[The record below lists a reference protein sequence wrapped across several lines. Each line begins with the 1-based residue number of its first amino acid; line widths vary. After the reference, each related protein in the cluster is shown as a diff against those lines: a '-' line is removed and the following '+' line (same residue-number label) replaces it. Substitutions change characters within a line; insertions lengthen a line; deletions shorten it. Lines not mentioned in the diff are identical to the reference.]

1 MKLNK
6 KGLLII
12 ISGPSGVGKET
23 VIKAL
28 FNMINHNFIYSISF
42 TTRPQRSYEQQGKN
56 YYFVSEKQF
65 LDYIDKGYFLE
76 WTKFLG
82 YYYGTPL
89 HSIKEN
95 IKKGKEVIVEVEVE
109 GALKIREKKI
119 KDTIFIFIV
128 PPSKKSLYDR
138 LKKRGTETE
147 QIIQQRIQKANKE
160 FLLAYK
166 YDYIVMN
173 DKINN
178 AANRIISIIKAEHSK
193 TKRSIY
199 TYFKILEG
207 EKIK

>member
-23 VIKAL
+23 IIKSL
-28 FNMINHNFIYSISF
+28 FNLKNHNFIYSISF
-42 TTRPQRSYEQQGKN
+42 TTRPQRIYEQQGKN
-56 YYFVSEKQF
+56 YYFISEKKF
-65 LDYIDKGYFLE
+65 LNYINKGYFLE
-76 WTKFLG
+76 WAKFLG
-82 YYYGTPL
+82 YYYGTPRNV
-89 HSIKEN
+89 IEEN
-95 IKKGKEVIVEVEVE
+95 MKKGKEVIVEVEVE

-119 KDTIFIFIV
+119 KDAIFIFIV
-128 PPSKKSLYDR
+128 PPSKKSLYER

-173 DKINN
+173 DEINN
-178 AANRIISIIKAEHSK
+178 VTDKIISIIRAEHSK

>member
-23 VIKAL
+23 VRKAL
-28 FNMINHNFIYSISF
+28 FNIKNHNFIYSISF
-42 TTRPQRSYEQQGKN
+42 TTRPQRSYEKQGKN

-65 LDYIDKGYFLE
+65 LNYINKDYFLE
-76 WTKFLG
+76 WAKFLG
-82 YYYGTPL
+82 YYYGTPRNA
-89 HSIKEN
+89 IEEDM
-95 IKKGKEVIVEVEVE
+95 KKGKEVIVEVEVE
-109 GALKIREKKI
+109 GALKIREKNI
-119 KDTIFIFIV
+119 KDAVFIFIV

-147 QIIQQRIQKANKE
+147 QIIQQRIQKADKE

-173 DKINN
+173 DEINN
-178 AANRIISIIKAEHSK
+178 AANRIISIISAEHSK